1 MIVRE
6 AHRTADEFTC
16 TEYGREI
23 VSFPAR
29 DPPPTVCMMCTFL
42 AGILAD
48 PAERDEVRRRLVL
61 GSSGVQTLGRAGGVM
76 ADPDMIVA
84 AGDGI
89 VDVLADLT
97 RRGRTRC

>member
-16 TEYGREI
+16 TECGRQI

-29 DPPPTVCMMCTFL
+29 DPPPTVCMMCLFL
-42 AGILAD
+42 AGTIAD
-48 PAERDEVRRRLVL
+48 PVERAELRRRLVL
-61 GSSGVQTLGRAGGVM
+61 GSSGVQTLGAP

-84 AGDGI
+84 GGDGI